1 MNRLT
6 DDYKCHTPPL
16 ATNKVPFVTPP
27 QECLI
32 APPVQVPGRSPLL
45 INMDEE
51 DNNDDDKDDDD
62 DDDDDDYSRTHH
74 CPRFLA
80 FCLNPASPLT
90 KSHLLKLKWTLN

>member
-32 APPVQVPGRSPLL
+32 APPVQVPGYSPLL
-45 INMDEE
+45 INMDEK
-51 DNNDDDKDDDD
+51 DKK

-74 CPRFLA
+74 CPRVLA

-90 KSHLLKLKWTLN
+90 KSHLLKFKLKWTLN

>member
-32 APPVQVPGRSPLL
+32 APPVQVPGRYD
-45 INMDEE
+45 MDEE
-51 DNNDDDKDDDD
+51 DNNAGDKD
-62 DDDDDDYSRTHH
+62 
-74 CPRFLA
+74 
-80 FCLNPASPLT
+80 
-90 KSHLLKLKWTLN
+90 

>member
-32 APPVQVPGRSPLL
+32 APPVQVPGRYG
-45 INMDEE
+45 MDEE
-51 DNNDDDKDDDD
+51 DNNDDDKDDDN
-62 DDDDDDYSRTHH
+62 DDYSRTHH

-90 KSHLLKLKWTLN
+90 KSHLLKLKFKLKWTLN

>member
-32 APPVQVPGRSPLL
+32 APPVQVPSR
-45 INMDEE
+45 MDEE
-51 DNNDDDKDDDD
+51 ENNDEQDAQEDGEDEEEELMQRQAIALSF
-62 DDDDDDYSRTHH
+62 YSKQRARNRRRTL
-74 CPRFLA
+74 R
-80 FCLNPASPLT
+80 SV
-90 KSHLLKLKWTLN
+90 KSVTPGGT

>member
-32 APPVQVPGRSPLL
+32 APPVQVPDRSPLL
-45 INMDEE
+45 INMDE
-51 DNNDDDKDDDD
+51 DDK

-90 KSHLLKLKWTLN
+90 KSHLLKFKLKLKWTLN

>member
-32 APPVQVPGRSPLL
+32 APPVQVPGRYD
-45 INMDEE
+45 MDEE
-51 DNNDDDKDDDD
+51 DNNDDDKDD

-90 KSHLLKLKWTLN
+90 KSHLLKFKLKWTLN

>member
-32 APPVQVPGRSPLL
+32 APPAQVPGRSQLL
-45 INMDEE
+45 INIDEK
-51 DNNDDDKDDDD
+51 DNNHGDKDDDN
-62 DDDDDDYSRTHH
+62 DDDYSKTPH
-74 CPRFLA
+74 CP
-80 FCLNPASPLT
+80 
-90 KSHLLKLKWTLN
+90 